1 MHKVKRS
8 GHLVVVSQPP
18 AAAGDPVPAVDLVGE
33 LGEALRAM
41 ANAALACEQA
51 VKEVAAERFAAV
63 LGGHAAIVIERN
75 GTGWCCTSGGGSR
88 LGDRA
93 AEVPATI
100 SMSRDIV
107 GLPGVGAFI
116 PVKPDVGVLTD
127 RQVIEAD
134 RAGLLRSLAIG
145 FDLALTAAT
154 QNRVTLDAM
163 DEIGSL
169 QQIAKRILSAAELDE
184 VMFSITRETTRLLG
198 ADIGGVFL
206 RDGDDLVMRSCVG
219 NDTFDIDRLR
229 MKRGQG
235 LAGRVFDT
243 GRPCKIDDYLGSDQ
257 LNRDFFWLARDENIR
272 CAVGAPLRAGE
283 EVIGVLEVWRR
294 RNVPF
299 TDQDVQRVVT
309 LANLTTI
316 AIQNARL
323 YESQKAAMR
332 QLTQTNEN
340 LLRQSEFVRRSTQ
353 LQDDLIG
360 ALLDG
365 GGVAAIARI
374 VSRHAA
380 VEVAILGTDFG
391 VMAAYPAR
399 LAGGDWLTRVETA
412 SQQLPGHAN
421 STTAIARC
429 QDAWLSLRP
438 IVTGGNR
445 IGWVCALSPNE
456 PDDIQEI
463 AIRQAAVA
471 SALYCLEQRSASQA
485 RASALG
491 ALMWDLLEGT
501 PPVRQSALDR
511 LKDFHIDLHGPH
523 RVVHGTIEELAQTAR
538 GEGWN
543 MDTIERKQRAVL
555 EACERALN
563 SASLKLIASR
573 GDLVVA
579 IVSALD
585 AARATRVLKTLHE
598 EILAKDGV
606 RTFWGV
612 SAPCESPS
620 QLPSANDEAQCA
632 ALAVAKLGTPKNPVV
647 IHEHLGVLTLLL
659 QGSGIAGGREL
670 GKFVNR
676 ILGPM
681 LRYDSA
687 HHGVLAKTIR
697 AYLDNDCSLK
707 LAARQLFVHEKTVR
721 YRLAQF
727 EELTGVDLRR
737 HREKMSVDLALLM
750 HDFATRSTNVS
761 GDDEG

>member
-1 MHKVKRS
+1 MHKAKRS
-8 GHLVVVSQPP
+8 GHLVVVSQPT
-18 AAAGDPVPAVDLVGE
+18 AAGEPAPAVESIGV
-33 LGEALRAM
+33 LGEALGAM
-41 ANAALACEQA
+41 AGAALGPEQGL
-51 VKEVAAERFAAV
+51 KEVAAERFAAV
-63 LGGHAAIVIERN
+63 LGGHDAIVIERS
-75 GTGWCCTSGGGSR
+75 GTGWCCASTGVSR

-93 AEVPATI
+93 AEIPATI
-100 SMSRDIV
+100 PMSLDIV
-107 GLPGVGAFI
+107 VLPGIGAFI

-134 RAGLLRSLAIG
+134 RAVMLRSLAIG

-154 QNRVTLDAM
+154 QNRVTFDAIN
-163 DEIGSL
+163 EIGSL

-206 RDGDDLVMRSCVG
+206 RDGDELVMRSCVG
-219 NDTFDIDRLR
+219 NDTLDIDRLR

-235 LAGRVFDT
+235 LAGRVLDT
-243 GRPCKIDDYLGSDQ
+243 ARPWKVDDYLASEE
-257 LNRDFFWLARDENIR
+257 LNRDFFWLARDEHIR
-272 CAVGAPLRAGE
+272 CAVGAPLHARG

-299 TDQDVQRVVT
+299 TDQDVQRLVA

-340 LLRQSEFVRRSTQ
+340 LCRQHEFVQLSAR

-360 ALLDG
+360 ALLEG
-365 GGVAAIARI
+365 GGVTAIARI
-374 VSRHAA
+374 VARHAA
-380 VEVAILGTDFG
+380 VEVAILGADFG
-391 VMAAYPAR
+391 VMAAYPTCVAGAAW
-399 LAGGDWLTRVETA
+399 LARVETA

-421 STTAIARC
+421 STTATARW

-438 IVTGGNR
+438 IVASGDR
-445 IGWVCALSPNE
+445 IGWVCALSPTE
-456 PDDIQEI
+456 PGDIQEA

-501 PPVRQSALDR
+501 PPIRQSALDR
-511 LKDFHIDLHGPH
+511 LTDFHIDLQGPH
-523 RVVHGTIEELAQTAR
+523 RVVHGTIDGLAETAR

-543 MDTIERKQRAVL
+543 MDTIERKQRAVR
-555 EACERALN
+555 EACEHAL
-563 SASLKLIASR
+563 SSVSLKLIASR

-579 IVSALD
+579 IISALD
-585 AARATRVLKTLHE
+585 AARATRVLKSLHE
-598 EILAKDGV
+598 EILAKHGV
-606 RTFWGV
+606 RTLWGV

-620 QLPSANDEAQCA
+620 QLPSASHEARCA

-659 QGSGIAGGREL
+659 QGSEITDGRDL
-670 GKFVNR
+670 RKFINR

-681 LRYDSA
+681 FKYDSA

-707 LAARQLFVHEKTVR
+707 LTAQQLFVHEKTVR
-721 YRLAQF
+721 YRLVQF

-737 HREKMSVDLALLM
+737 HRERMSVDLALLM
-750 HDFATRSTNVS
+750 RDFATRSADADA
-761 GDDEG
+761 GEG